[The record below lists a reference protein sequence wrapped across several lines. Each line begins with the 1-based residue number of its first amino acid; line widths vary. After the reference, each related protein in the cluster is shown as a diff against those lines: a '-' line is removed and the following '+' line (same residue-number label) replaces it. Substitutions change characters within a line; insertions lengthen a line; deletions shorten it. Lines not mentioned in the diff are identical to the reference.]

1 MAQLLWAGDSQHFT
15 RPDDR
20 RPDRQQATKGF
31 RRPARALL
39 ANALVG
45 RHYDGGRMSGW
56 GGAIWSRRAC
66 ICHAK
71 RDQWPRRERPV
82 ERVSG
87 ERVGFLESAD
97 SAGCQKGSAAEYDA
111 GKEETPS
118 PDRLRPGP
126 ASRGLNR
133 AGKARHGGRDNRT
146 RGDDSCFA
154 GPRRGGRVGNEQAT
168 GELVSN
174 NGPASA
180 AGVQHRDTF
189 DLSYLLPARWPAGG
203 VNTGTLPHRVR
214 SIAGVSTRRLHRLN

>member
-1 MAQLLWAGDSQHFT
+1 
-15 RPDDR
+15 
-20 RPDRQQATKGF
+20 
-31 RRPARALL
+31 
-39 ANALVG
+39 
-45 RHYDGGRMSGW
+45 MSGW

-71 RDQWPRRERPV
+71 RGQWPRLERPV

-87 ERVGFLESAD
+87 ERVDFLESAD

-180 AGVQHRDTF
+180 AGVHTVTRFIYRISYRLTGRRGKHRNAST
-189 DLSYLLPARWPAGG
+189 SREVHRWC
-203 VNTGTLPHRVR
+203 
-214 SIAGVSTRRLHRLN
+214 LHAQVASV